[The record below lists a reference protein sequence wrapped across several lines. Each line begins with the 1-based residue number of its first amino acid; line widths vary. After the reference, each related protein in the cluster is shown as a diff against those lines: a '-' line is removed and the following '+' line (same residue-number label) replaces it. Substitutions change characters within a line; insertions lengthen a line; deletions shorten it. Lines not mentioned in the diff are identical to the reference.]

1 LFSDLNGT
9 SGGGVGHNILS
20 GNALAVHTLD
30 KYLPPLPRERDDQ
43 EIQEMPIDDDDG
55 WTIHNTP

>member
-1 LFSDLNGT
+1 
-9 SGGGVGHNILS
+9 VGHNILS